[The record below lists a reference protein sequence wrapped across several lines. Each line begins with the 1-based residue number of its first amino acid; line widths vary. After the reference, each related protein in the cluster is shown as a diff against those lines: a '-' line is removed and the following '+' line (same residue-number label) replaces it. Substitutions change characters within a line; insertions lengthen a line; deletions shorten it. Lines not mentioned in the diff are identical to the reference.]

1 MRKESLIYTA
11 ISIVLMLAIVAG
23 VHYLDQQEQEAT
35 TDRATGESRPGVS
48 NAQSANPVS
57 QPAVRRTA
65 TPIKC
70 TLPDGSVFYTNA
82 SRCENADL
90 DNRLSIAEPM
100 NPTRKDKAR
109 EDEDSESQSTFDL
122 TQKAWEQ
129 TSHAN
134 GKALKQI
141 PWKMKNE
148 CSFPIGKAQE
158 IEQNSLRLKDDPAE
172 SVWRDSYCRW
182 VCEARVAGCEDIE
195 DYLGMTGLCPDGIP
209 RGKKG
214 CES

>member
-11 ISIVLMLAIVAG
+11 ITIVLMLAIVAG
-23 VHYLDQQEQEAT
+23 VHYLNLQQQDAILNK
-35 TDRATGESRPGVS
+35 ATGESRPGTGNTQAAS
-48 NAQSANPVS
+48 RIST
-57 QPAVRRTA
+57 PAVRRTA

-82 SRCENADL
+82 SRCEDADL

-100 NPTRKDKAR
+100 SSARTDKGR
-109 EDEDSESQSTFDL
+109 EDKDSESQSTFEL

-129 TSHAN
+129 TSQTN
-134 GKALKQI
+134 GNTLKQI
-141 PWKMKNE
+141 PWQMKNE

-182 VCEARVAGCEDIE
+182 VCEARVAHCEDMQ
-195 DYLGMTGLCPDGIP
+195 DYLGMLRLCPDRYI
-209 RGKKG
+209 RDIKDCQK
-214 CES
+214 